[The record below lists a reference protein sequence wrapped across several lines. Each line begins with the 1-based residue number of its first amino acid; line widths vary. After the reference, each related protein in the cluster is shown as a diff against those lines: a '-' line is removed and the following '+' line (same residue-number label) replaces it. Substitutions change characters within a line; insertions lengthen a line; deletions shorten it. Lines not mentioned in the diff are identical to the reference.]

1 LVRLFDRAV
10 RRASLPVSF
19 SGGFHPAPRIM
30 IANALSLGYA
40 STGEIIEFE
49 MKTAILPSEFQ
60 QRLAAEL
67 NEEMP
72 LYSVEEIPL
81 QSPAATQL
89 IHRAEYRLTVIADSP
104 VASEEWQNW
113 ADAVQQSTEI
123 LQTQTTKSGKI
134 REVNLRER
142 LYELELLPVTNAAEL
157 ELRYV
162 GSCANDGTLLRP
174 EQLVF
179 MLEQFA
185 GMELRM
191 MNVVRSRL
199 ILS

>member
-1 LVRLFDRAV
+1 
-10 RRASLPVSF
+10 
-19 SGGFHPAPRIM
+19 
-30 IANALSLGYA
+30 
-40 STGEIIEFE
+40 
-49 MKTAILPSEFQ
+49 
-60 QRLAAEL
+60 
-67 NEEMP
+67 
-72 LYSVEEIPL
+72 
-81 QSPAATQL
+81 
-89 IHRAEYRLTVIADSP
+89 
-104 VASEEWQNW
+104 
-113 ADAVQQSTEI
+113 VQQSTEI

-142 LYELELLPVTNAAEL
+142 LYELELLPVTNAMEI

-185 GMELRM
+185 GRELRM
-191 MNVVRSRL
+191 MNVARSRL